1 VDNYPWQLD
10 NYFFPH
16 QEVRANPA
24 HDPSGGRVHT
34 HIDPSVKI
42 AAIEGRQNTIG
53 VEATIAVN
61 ESQSENPP
69 YFFTISA
76 FGMLSTHL
84 EITDQSRAQA
94 AEIGVNLLLGAI
106 RERLATLTARA
117 PWGAFILG
125 PIPLNFSVPPLSS
138 DPDT

>member
-1 VDNYPWQLD
+1 MDNYPWQLD
-10 NYFFPH
+10 NYFFPN

-24 HDPSGGRVHT
+24 HDPSGARVHT
-34 HIDPSVKI
+34 QLNPSFNI
-42 AAIEGRQNTIG
+42 AAIEGRQNTVG
-53 VEATIAVN
+53 VEVTIAVN

-76 FGMLSTHL
+76 FGVLSTHL

-94 AEIGVNLLLGAI
+94 AGIGVNLLLGAI

-125 PIPLNFSVPPLSS
+125 PIPLNFSVNPLSG
-138 DPDT
+138 DP